1 MRTILNV
8 GTLPQ
13 GGYNKDSY
21 KNILTGTS
29 DRNEYIPVYAIGSHE
44 LIVFKDTDIKVME
57 YTMPNTNVGGLYVR
71 LYADLVRTLKNT
83 VRPVKYIFK
92 IQGNTHNLYIDRG
105 LLYTETG
112 EILLCLAINRDYLMA
127 LQKDDF
133 VKGNLDSTKFVLFLS
148 NELDSP
154 IYKNLKKKLD
164 TLYINEAK
172 LLDLDIII
180 SNRIV
185 NWVFKNNVEPLKFKS
200 VVKMNKHLKDEV
212 PMRILDM

>member
-8 GTLPQ
+8 STLPQ
-13 GGYNKDSY
+13 ERYNKDSY

-71 LYADLVRTLKNT
+71 LYADLIRTLKDT
-83 VRPVKYIFK
+83 VRPIKYIFK
-92 IQGNTHNLYIDRG
+92 IQGITHNLYIDRG
-105 LLYTETG
+105 LLYTESG
-112 EILLCLAINRDYLMA
+112 EILLCVAINRDYLMA

-164 TLYINEAK
+164 TLYINEVK
-172 LLDLDIII
+172 LLGLDIIT
-180 SNRIV
+180 SNRII

-200 VVKMNKHLKDEV
+200 VIKMNKHLKDEV